1 MLRGALKPVAVTL
14 LAFGILSTI
23 PSNVGSSYTLKGC
36 CTHINEINLP
46 VHLFFL
52 VWLLTACLF
61 VFHVGWLTRSCI
73 LSQRHSRA
81 CRAAP
86 AVKRMFTC
94 FAKKRKTKRC
104 CKGIFGSFRYVL
116 RWACQM
122 QEELIALRLTRTQSY
137 RTHAF
142 RLAVCLRMAFLVGAL
157 WAS

>member
-1 MLRGALKPVAVTL
+1 MRQKMLRGALKPVAVTL

-94 FAKKRKTKRC
+94 FAKNGKQKDVAKVFSGASDMFFVGPARCKRSSLRC
-104 CKGIFGSFRYVL
+104 GSLGRS
-116 RWACQM
+116 
-122 QEELIALRLTRTQSY
+122 LIE
-137 RTHAF
+137 RTHF
-142 RLAVCLRMAFLVGAL
+142 D
-157 WAS
+157 